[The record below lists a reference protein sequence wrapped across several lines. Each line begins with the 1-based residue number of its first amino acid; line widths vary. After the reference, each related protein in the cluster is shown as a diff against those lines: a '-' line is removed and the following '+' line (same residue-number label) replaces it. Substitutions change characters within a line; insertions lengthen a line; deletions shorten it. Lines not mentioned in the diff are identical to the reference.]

1 MSLTKIDT
9 LISTFQDAITVLTEM
24 KEEVNEPKPVILQE
38 PSASTTEVYLRTEV
52 LYPWVKLKRWCT
64 QNHIQ
69 PVKKD
74 HYGLMINH
82 YPASAWLEVFGVN
95 IQEVLYKKSFD
106 EAS

>member
-1 MSLTKIDT
+1 MNITKIDT
-9 LISTFQDAITVLTEM
+9 LISNFSDAIAMLSELKDELT
-24 KEEVNEPKPVILQE
+24 EPKPVILQE

-52 LYPWVKLKRWCT
+52 LYPWVKLKRWCK
-64 QNHIQ
+64 QNNIQ
-69 PVKKD
+69 PTKKD

-82 YPASAWLEVFGVN
+82 YPASAWLEVFGVD

>member
-1 MSLTKIDT
+1 MPLAPLVLPLVLMMPVSPQTK
-9 LISTFQDAITVLTEM
+9 S
-24 KEEVNEPKPVILQE
+24 
-38 PSASTTEVYLRTEV
+38 
-52 LYPWVKLKRWCT
+52 
-64 QNHIQ
+64 IQ
-69 PVKKD
+69 PIKKD

>member
-1 MSLTKIDT
+1 MSLTKIDL

-24 KEEVNEPKPVILQE
+24 KEEVNEPKPIILQE

-52 LYPWVKLKRWCT
+52 LYPWVKLKRWCK

-82 YPASAWLEVFGVN
+82 YPASAWLEVFGVD

-106 EAS
+106 EVA

>member
-64 QNHIQ
+64 QNHVQ

-82 YPASAWLEVFGVN
+82 YPASAWLEVFGVG
-95 IQEVLYKKSFD
+95 IIEIMSLKLID
-106 EAS
+106 EAV

>member
-24 KEEVNEPKPVILQE
+24 REEVNEPKPVILQE

-52 LYPWVKLKRWCT
+52 LYPWVKLKRWCK
-64 QNHIQ
+64 QNNIQ

-82 YPASAWLEVFGVN
+82 YPASAWLEVFGVD

-106 EAS
+106 EVA

>member
-1 MSLTKIDT
+1 MSLTKIDL

-64 QNHIQ
+64 QNNIQ

-82 YPASAWLEVFGVN
+82 YPASAWLEVFGVD

-106 EAS
+106 EVA

>member
-1 MSLTKIDT
+1 MNITKIDA
-9 LISTFQDAITVLTEM
+9 LISSFSDAIAMLSELKDELT
-24 KEEVNEPKPVILQE
+24 EPKPVILQE

-64 QNHIQ
+64 QNHVQ
-69 PVKKD
+69 PIKKD

>member
-1 MSLTKIDT
+1 MNSTKIDT
-9 LISTFQDAITVLTEM
+9 LISSLSDAIAMLSEL
-24 KEEVNEPKPVILQE
+24 KDELAEPKPVILQE

-52 LYPWVKLKRWCT
+52 LYPWVKLKRWCKQNNT
-64 QNHIQ
+64 QPI
-69 PVKKD
+69 KKD

-82 YPASAWLEVFGVN
+82 YPASAWLEVFGVD

>member
-1 MSLTKIDT
+1 MNITKIDT
-9 LISTFQDAITVLTEM
+9 LISNFSDAIATLSELKDELT
-24 KEEVNEPKPVILQE
+24 EPKPVILQE

-64 QNHIQ
+64 QNHVQ

-82 YPASAWLEVFGVN
+82 YPASAWLEVFGVD
-95 IQEVLYKKSFD
+95 IIEIMSLKLID
-106 EAS
+106 EAV

>member
-1 MSLTKIDT
+1 MSLTKIDL

-24 KEEVNEPKPVILQE
+24 KEEVNEPKPIILQE

-52 LYPWVKLKRWCT
+52 LYPWVKLKRWCK

-82 YPASAWLEVFGVN
+82 YPASAWLEVFGVD

>member
-1 MSLTKIDT
+1 MNIAKIDA
-9 LISTFQDAITVLTEM
+9 LISSFSDAIAMLSEL
-24 KEEVNEPKPVILQE
+24 KDELAEPKTVILQE

-52 LYPWVKLKRWCT
+52 LYPWVKLKRWCK

>member
-1 MSLTKIDT
+1 MNIAKIDT
-9 LISTFQDAITVLTEM
+9 LISNFSDAIALLSELKNELT
-24 KEEVNEPKPVILQE
+24 EPKPVILQE

-52 LYPWVKLKRWCT
+52 LYPWVKLKRWCK
-64 QNHIQ
+64 QNNIQ
-69 PVKKD
+69 PTKKD

-82 YPASAWLEVFGVN
+82 YPASAWLEVFGVD

>member
-1 MSLTKIDT
+1 MSLTKIDL
-9 LISTFQDAITVLTEM
+9 LISTFQDAITVLTGM
-24 KEEVNEPKPVILQE
+24 KEEVNEPKPAILQE

-52 LYPWVKLKRWCT
+52 LYPWVKLKRWCK
-64 QNHIQ
+64 QNNIQ

-82 YPASAWLEVFGVN
+82 YPASAWLEVFGVD

>member
-1 MSLTKIDT
+1 MNIAKIDT
-9 LISTFQDAITVLTEM
+9 LISSFSDAIAMLSELKDELT
-24 KEEVNEPKPVILQE
+24 EPKPVILQE

-52 LYPWVKLKRWCT
+52 LYWVKLKRWCK
-64 QNHIQ
+64 QNRVQ

-82 YPASAWLEVFGVN
+82 YPASAWLEVFGVD

-106 EAS
+106 EVA